1 MLTDPSALIFLAAPK
16 LSIGTLLLL
25 GAFAGLMVIAWA
37 YSNWRAA
44 IKMAIVV
51 ALLEGGIR
59 KWVFPSGQ
67 ELVYFLKDG
76 ILLGAYLRVLFGNE
90 PEFRLTHLKLAA
102 NEILILCIIIG
113 LGALNPNFGS
123 PLQGLFGLKMYFM
136 YLPLVFIMPRLFR
149 SEEEAVR
156 QLTWFLWIAVP
167 ICLLGLAQWKA
178 GPDSILNV
186 YANTGGRGPA
196 GFGFGE
202 KVRITGTFSYIAGHS
217 TFLLFFT
224 GLSLALLSEHK
235 TKLPWLIVATII
247 PLLLGNTLMNGARSL
262 VMYICVLF
270 GVFAFFGFA
279 GQVGQG
285 TKFRAILIAGAAMGV
300 IVVTYLFVDAYFY
313 LSQRFLRAGDSVSDR
328 TTAWHTRSL
337 EHAINGAGV
346 FGYGLGI
353 TFPASGSLAAA
364 LQLPP
369 PRERPPLM
377 ESEPGQIWM
386 ETGPLGFLSW
396 FGIRAIFILACV
408 RAYGQARTPFQRSMA
423 ILAATISVL
432 YLIGQIVGNHTGNIL
447 IHALIGLALVPLLE
461 STIPLP
467 RTTTRNLTPSLPPPN
482 PRSSRV
488 PRPIRSHNSP
498 PPLTATSSAT
508 LRSFSEEPSLHPS
521 PFRHSP
527 FAFRHSSFVIR
538 HSPFV
543 IRLSS
548 FVIRHSTILSASPP
562 SAPLRDPLPTLHPPL
577 PTDSPLTP
585 H

>member
-1 MLTDPSALIFLAAPK
+1 MPTDPSALIFLAAPK

-44 IKMAIVV
+44 IKLAIVV

-76 ILLGAYLRVLFGNE
+76 ILLGAYLRVLFGSE
-90 PEFRLTHLKLAA
+90 LEFRLTHLKLAA
-102 NEILILCIIIG
+102 NEILILCVIIG

-178 GPDSILNV
+178 GPDSPLNV
-186 YANTGGRGPA
+186 YANMDGGRGPA
-196 GFGFGE
+196 GFGFGD
-202 KVRITGTFSYIAGHS
+202 KVRITGTFSYIAGHT

-224 GLSLALLSEHK
+224 GLSLVLLSDRK
-235 TKLPWLIVATII
+235 TKWPWLIVATII
-247 PLLLGNTLMNGARSL
+247 PLLLGNALMNGSRGLILILA
-262 VMYICVLF
+262 V
-270 GVFAFFGFA
+270 VFAAFAIFGFT
-279 GQVGQG
+279 GQIGQG
-285 TKFRAILIAGAAMGV
+285 TKFRSILITGVAMGV
-300 IVVTYLFVDAYFY
+300 IVVSYLFVDAYFY

-353 TFPASGSLAAA
+353 TFPASGALAAA

-369 PRERPPLM
+369 PRNARP
-377 ESEPGQIWM
+377 
-386 ETGPLGFLSW
+386 SW
-396 FGIRAIFILACV
+396 NQNPARFGW
-408 RAYGQARTPFQRSMA
+408 RTVHWDF
-423 ILAATISVL
+423 
-432 YLIGQIVGNHTGNIL
+432 
-447 IHALIGLALVPLLE
+447 
-461 STIPLP
+461 
-467 RTTTRNLTPSLPPPN
+467 
-482 PRSSRV
+482 
-488 PRPIRSHNSP
+488 
-498 PPLTATSSAT
+498 
-508 LRSFSEEPSLHPS
+508 
-521 PFRHSP
+521 
-527 FAFRHSSFVIR
+527 
-538 HSPFV
+538 
-543 IRLSS
+543 
-548 FVIRHSTILSASPP
+548 
-562 SAPLRDPLPTLHPPL
+562 
-577 PTDSPLTP
+577 
-585 H
+585 